1 MKKMNPLKKNPPSL
15 NAFRGGSYSLII
27 SAVVLALLVVANV
40 FASALPSA
48 MTKYDISSTKLYSV
62 TSNTK
67 VVVNALE
74 QDVTIYWIVQS
85 GKEDDIIENLL
96 SKYETLSGHI
106 KVVKKNPDVFPTFT
120 EQYTN
125 ETVQNNSLIVECG
138 DRSRFIGYDDI
149 YIQEADVYSYSYNT
163 SFDGEGA
170 ITSAIDYVVS
180 EELPQLYMLEG
191 HGEAELPA
199 TFSEQIEKEN
209 IEVSSFSLLTVDSV
223 PEEADCVLIYAP
235 TSDISEEEQK
245 MLANYVT
252 DGGKL
257 LVMAGPTKEG
267 TLKNLYGLLE
277 AYGVEASDGV
287 VIEADREHYAFQ
299 APYVLLPDMAGS
311 DITDSLIEENYFPI
325 MPISQGMKITGSSG
339 NGTVTELL
347 TTSDAAFSK
356 IAGYSL
362 STYEKEEDDID
373 GPFSVALSVE
383 ANSGGKIVWFAS
395 SSFLEDMYNAYS
407 SGANGDMAMNALS
420 SLVGESEAM
429 AIRSKSLNYNYLTIS
444 ASTSSLLKVM
454 MIGVFPLLYLG
465 IGICVVLTRRKK
477 QNVFGNLTCVFQM
490 KEEEFFSY
498 YADNSNKKPSSKLL
512 ETVKSERES
521 IIQRMGELPFSNLW
535 MASKIE
541 GELPRNSVLHLAIL
555 NSLRAWNIFETDK
568 TITCYSNT
576 GGFGIDGCLSSFIG
590 AAKSNPEK
598 QFYGVFG
605 DLSLFYDVN
614 SLINSI
620 PRNVHILLVNN
631 GVGTEFKNYS
641 HIASRFGDDADKYIA
656 AKGHNG
662 FKSNTLIKNYAEG
675 CGLTYLSAANKEEF
689 LKEKDEWL
697 ICGGVLLEA
706 FTTDFDESKA
716 LKLINSVEDGAKIEL
731 KNKIENSFVYKV
743 AKKIIRRG

>member
-1 MKKMNPLKKNPPSL
+1 MKYVNDLNTLILVSLLKEHNIKKIVVSPGTTNIGFVISVQNDPWFSV
-15 NAFRGGSYSLII
+15 Y
-27 SAVVLALLVVANV
+27 SAVDERSASFIACGLADASGEPVVLSCTGAT
-40 FASALPSA
+40 ASRNYLPGLTEA
-48 MTKYDISSTKLYSV
+48 YYRKLPI
-62 TSNTK
+62 
-67 VVVNALE
+67 L
-74 QDVTIYWIVQS
+74 
-85 GKEDDIIENLL
+85 
-96 SKYETLSGHI
+96 
-106 KVVKKNPDVFPTFT
+106 
-120 EQYTN
+120 
-125 ETVQNNSLIVECG
+125 
-138 DRSRFIGYDDI
+138 
-149 YIQEADVYSYSYNT
+149 
-163 SFDGEGA
+163 A
-170 ITSAIDYVVS
+170 ITSSQNNMKCESYSPQFIDRTRQFNDLVKYSFQAMTITENEKNCYITQINKAILELTHNTIGPVHINLEFAYSGKFVDCLPKIRKICRVKLDDQFPIIPTDSKIGIFVGS
-180 EELPQLYMLEG
+180 HFPFSKNEEDIIDKFCAQYN
-191 HGEAELPA
+191 AIVICD
-199 TFSEQIEKEN
+199 Q
-209 IEVSSFSLLTVDSV
+209 
-223 PEEADCVLIYAP
+223 
-235 TSDISEEEQK
+235 TSNFRGK
-245 MLANYVT
+245 YRYLANLANQQNKILSSRRF
-252 DGGKL
+252 DL
-257 LVMAGPTKEG
+257 L
-267 TLKNLYGLLE
+267 
-277 AYGVEASDGV
+277 
-287 VIEADREHYAFQ
+287 IH
-299 APYVLLPDMAGS
+299 
-311 DITDSLIEENYFPI
+311 I
-325 MPISQGMKITGSSG
+325 
-339 NGTVTELL
+339 GTV
-347 TTSDAAFSK
+347 
-356 IAGYSL
+356 
-362 STYEKEEDDID
+362 
-373 GPFSVALSVE
+373 
-383 ANSGGKIVWFAS
+383 
-395 SSFLEDMYNAYS
+395 
-407 SGANGDMAMNALS
+407 SGAYIPL
-420 SLVGESEAM
+420 ESKETW
-429 AIRSKSLNYNYLTIS
+429 RVNEDSEVRDL
-444 ASTSSLLKVM
+444 
-454 MIGVFPLLYLG
+454 
-465 IGICVVLTRRKK
+465 
-477 QNVFGNLTCVFQM
+477 FGNLTCVFQM

-576 GGFGIDGCLSSFIG
+576 GGLGIDGCLSSFIG